1 MANEKRKLRGLVMPG
16 DTVIPSGKLKKQL
29 LFFDEVILSDPSD
42 RALIAHRELRHR
54 SRDGSHEFWEAE
66 RSPFPR
72 EVDYEERFSELLQ
85 GTEQLQR
92 VGKLRVLSPGDWR
105 VVDPWLRMNLH
116 VTAIADPE
124 LVLAAIPDFSERKPF
139 TPQGVIY
146 AAGVF
151 HLKGQPPPQLAQLRT
166 DPPYRISDI
175 DQSWNTL
182 AYLRLGRAMKY
193 VRVAQTK
200 DAAPIAWDDS
210 TSEILVTLGRSAFRE
225 LPSPETLAGAAIP
238 LDVFEPQELEAALM
252 EMPWNEVIKI
262 RKEILPHV
270 AQYRSKVIQTA
281 RRVYRAQ
288 LLEFDQYRDIVQAD
302 HQSLISAQ
310 EELRKAWQGL
320 KIMAACRGL
329 GAAGSV
335 SLIIPSDWTDL
346 FGRILTGFTVGVGV
360 LASDIR
366 TFLQSRG
373 NVRRHP
379 LFVID
384 RLLSNVR

>member
-210 TSEILVTLGRSAFRE
+210 TSE
-225 LPSPETLAGAAIP
+225 
-238 LDVFEPQELEAALM
+238 
-252 EMPWNEVIKI
+252 
-262 RKEILPHV
+262 
-270 AQYRSKVIQTA
+270 
-281 RRVYRAQ
+281 
-288 LLEFDQYRDIVQAD
+288 
-302 HQSLISAQ
+302 
-310 EELRKAWQGL
+310 
-320 KIMAACRGL
+320 
-329 GAAGSV
+329 
-335 SLIIPSDWTDL
+335 
-346 FGRILTGFTVGVGV
+346 
-360 LASDIR
+360 
-366 TFLQSRG
+366 
-373 NVRRHP
+373 
-379 LFVID
+379 
-384 RLLSNVR
+384 